1 MFLVQYN
8 VQVNLKQINKVLT
21 IILGPPLYENTKR
34 KLIRSFEVEHSVLCS
49 LNSSQRN
56 NTIHV
61 FSCHL
66 CWKKMNCGRRL
77 LHSSLKQLLK
87 FFLFRIKT
95 CNNHWMTR
103 LFIVVAISNMKVITA
118 CYVSYFVTTRSV
130 KNVPRLIFCHV
141 KLYNFMLT
149 FYRNCLYLQ
158 VTYPDIYSKGNCARF
173 VK

>member
-8 VQVNLKQINKVLT
+8 VHVNLKQIKQVLT
-21 IILGPPLYENTKR
+21 IILGPPLYGNTKR

-56 NTIHV
+56 STIHV

-66 CWKKMNCGRRL
+66 CWKKINCGRRL

-95 CNNHWMTR
+95 TNNHSVNW
-103 LFIVVAISNMKVITA
+103 LFIVVAISNMKVIAA
-118 CYVSYFVTTRSV
+118 CYVSDFVNTR
-130 KNVPRLIFCHV
+130 
-141 KLYNFMLT
+141 
-149 FYRNCLYLQ
+149 
-158 VTYPDIYSKGNCARF
+158 
-173 VK
+173 